1 MEIQGRIK
9 TIFATESVG
18 QNGFQK
24 RDLVI
29 TTDGQYPQDIIIQF
43 TQGNC
48 ALLDNLQVGQMV
60 KIHFNLQGREWTNP
74 QGEVKYFNT
83 VLGWKIELIQTT
95 NVAQQQQPQYQQAP
109 QGYAQPPQGYQQQPQ
124 YAPPQQAQA
133 HPPQQG
139 QPQYQQGQMFNN
151 MGQAPAQ
158 EDDGMPF

>member
-9 TIFATESVG
+9 TIFATETVG

-29 TTDGQYPQDIIIQF
+29 STDGQYPQDIIIQF
-43 TQGNC
+43 AQGNC

-83 VLGWKIELIQTT
+83 VLGWKIELVQTT
-95 NVAQQQQPQYQQAP
+95 NVAQNQYQQPTPQYQQASQDYP
-109 QGYAQPPQGYQQQPQ
+109 QPPQG

-133 HPPQQG
+133 YPPQG

>member
-9 TIFATESVG
+9 VIFAPETVG

-29 TTDGQYPQDIIIQF
+29 TTEEQYPSDIIIQF
-43 TQGNC
+43 TQTKC
-48 ALLDNLQVGQMV
+48 ALLDNLQVGQRV
-60 KIHFNLQGREWTNP
+60 KVHFNLQGREWTSP

-83 VLGWKIELIQTT
+83 VVGWKIELIQTT
-95 NVAQQQQPQYQQAP
+95 NVAQQQQQAP
-109 QGYAQPPQGYQQQPQ
+109 QGYAQPFQGYQQQPQ
-124 YAPPQQAQA
+124 YAPPQQTQA
-133 HPPQQG
+133 YPPQG

-158 EDDGMPF
+158 DDGMPF

>member
-9 TIFATESVG
+9 TIFATETVG

-60 KIHFNLQGREWTNP
+60 KIHFNLQGREWTSP

-83 VLGWKIELIQTT
+83 VVGWKIELIQTT
-95 NVAQQQQPQYQQAP
+95 NVAQQQQQAP
-109 QGYAQPPQGYQQQPQ
+109 QGYAQHPQGYLQQPQ
-124 YAPPQQAQA
+124 YAQPQQAQA
-133 HPPQQG
+133 YPPQG
-139 QPQYQQGQMFNN
+139 QPQYQQGQMFNQY
-151 MGQAPAQ
+151 GQAPSQ
-158 EDDGMPF
+158 DDETPF

>member
-9 TIFATESVG
+9 TIFATETVG

-48 ALLDNLQVGQMV
+48 ALLDNLQIGQIV
-60 KIHFNLQGREWTNP
+60 KIHFNLQGREWTSP

-95 NVAQQQQPQYQQAP
+95 NVAQPQYQQAP
-109 QGYAQPPQGYQQQPQ
+109 QGYQQPPQG

-133 HPPQQG
+133 YPPQQE
-139 QPQYQQGQMFNN
+139 QPQYQQGQMFNQY
-151 MGQAPAQ
+151 GQAPSQ
-158 EDDGMPF
+158 DDETPF

>member
-9 TIFATESVG
+9 VIFAPETVG

-43 TQGNC
+43 AQGNC
-48 ALLDNLQVGQMV
+48 ALLDNLQIGQMV
-60 KIHFNLQGREWTNP
+60 KIHFNLQGREWTSP

-95 NVAQQQQPQYQQAP
+95 NVAQPQYQQAP
-109 QGYAQPPQGYQQQPQ
+109 QGYQQPPQG

-133 HPPQQG
+133 YPPQQE
-139 QPQYQQGQMFNN
+139 QPQYQQAQMFNN

-158 EDDGMPF
+158 EDDEMPF

>member
-9 TIFATESVG
+9 TIFATETVG

-43 TQGNC
+43 AQGNC

-83 VLGWKIELIQTT
+83 VLGWKIELVQTT
-95 NVAQQQQPQYQQAP
+95 NVAQNQYQQPTPQYQQAS
-109 QGYAQPPQGYQQQPQ
+109 QGYPQPPQG

-133 HPPQQG
+133 YPPQG